1 MRCGFHIVEFSH
13 SLTVVLL
20 QDEKSN
26 QGWRVENIL
35 NIDTTD
41 MVAFVSHGINRMRV
55 LQKISYTPRWI
66 IFAIDVCLSL
76 FSIAIACLVLTNF
89 QLDKIVW
96 NSLVKI
102 MMVVMGVRVI
112 SFILGRT
119 YSGIIRYTGT
129 EDVLRIFY
137 VLTAG
142 ELVLLLFNAGFF
154 IFDQTFFIPLGFLLI
169 EYMVL
174 MCIMTVSRLFV
185 KITFAQYLD
194 AEKVKKNVIIC
205 GSDEYGMMAKHALD
219 NAVDASYNILAFV
232 DMNDKKAGKVLE
244 GVKIYKSQAL
254 AYLLKRYN
262 VDKVVI
268 AKKLLAQDKKRKLI
282 ETCLKYNVN
291 VLEVP
296 QFESWINGELNIRH
310 IKNIKIEDLLDRGVI
325 ELDDNALRKQLLNKT
340 ILVTGAAG
348 SIGSEIVR
356 QLTRFKPA
364 RIILFD
370 EAESP
375 LYDIQLELSEK
386 FRFNDYVIEMGD
398 VREYQRVEKVFLKYK
413 PDIVYHA
420 AAYKHVPMVEL
431 LPLEG
436 IKTNVFGTKNVADL
450 AVKYGVDK
458 FVMISTDKAV
468 NPTNVM
474 GCTKRIAEIYIQSL
488 NSKSETS
495 FITTRFG
502 NVLGSNGSV
511 IPRFTKQI
519 EAGGPVTVTHPD
531 ITRFF
536 MTIPEACQ
544 LVLQAGA
551 LGEGGEI
558 FVFDMGESVKIVDL
572 ARKMIKLSG
581 FEVGKDIH
589 IVFTGLRPG
598 EKLYEEVLNVKE
610 TTLPTPH
617 KRIKRAKVREY
628 DFEEIKCEMQELSE
642 IMKEGNTFEVV
653 RKMKLIV
660 PEFKSKN
667 SVYEEIDFQLEAVKM
682 EYIMEKAVRE

>member
-1 MRCGFHIVEFSH
+1 
-13 SLTVVLL
+13 
-20 QDEKSN
+20 
-26 QGWRVENIL
+26 
-35 NIDTTD
+35 
-41 MVAFVSHGINRMRV
+41 MRV

-96 NSLVKI
+96 SSLMKI
-102 MMVVMGVRVI
+102 LGVVMGVRVV
-112 SFILGRT
+112 SFVLGRT

-154 IFDQTFFIPLGFLLI
+154 IFGQTFFIPLGFLLI

-174 MCIMTVSRLFV
+174 MCVMTVSRLFV

-254 AYLLKRYN
+254 SYLLKRYN

-398 VREYQRVEKVFLKYK
+398 VREYQRVESIFVKYK

-436 IKTNVFGTKNVADL
+436 IKTNVFGTQNVADL
-450 AVKYGVDK
+450 AVKYDVDK

-488 NSKSETS
+488 NAKSKTS

-598 EKLYEEVLNVKE
+598 EKLYEEVLNIKE

-628 DFEEIKCEMQELSE
+628 DFEEIKSEMKELGE

-682 EYIMEKAVRE
+682 DYIMEKAVRE

>member
-1 MRCGFHIVEFSH
+1 
-13 SLTVVLL
+13 
-20 QDEKSN
+20 
-26 QGWRVENIL
+26 
-35 NIDTTD
+35 
-41 MVAFVSHGINRMRV
+41 MVALVSQGMNRMRI

-66 IFAIDVCLSL
+66 IFILDVCLSL
-76 FSIAIACLVLTNF
+76 FSIGVACLVLANF
-89 QLDKIVW
+89 QIDKIV
-96 NSLVKI
+96 LEPLIKI
-102 MMVVMGVRVI
+102 MFIVVGVRTVG
-112 SFILGRT
+112 FILGKT

-174 MCIMTVSRLFV
+174 MCTMTILRLFV
-185 KITFAQYLD
+185 KITFSQYVD

-219 NAVDASYNILAFV
+219 NAVDASYNIIAFV

-244 GVKIYKSQAL
+244 GVKIYKSSAL
-254 AYLLKRYN
+254 SYLLKRN
-262 VDKVVI
+262 DVDKVVI
-268 AKKLLAQDKKRKLI
+268 AKKLLAQDKKRRLI
-282 ETCLKYNVN
+282 ETCLKYNVS

-296 QFESWINGELNIRH
+296 QFESWINGELNIKH

-325 ELDDNALRKQLLNKT
+325 ELDDQALRKQLLNKT

-364 RIILFD
+364 RIILLD

-386 FRFNDYVIEMGD
+386 FRFNDFSVEMAD
-398 VREYQRVEKVFLKYK
+398 VRDYDRTEGIFVRYR

-450 AVKYGVDK
+450 AVKYGCDK

-488 NSKSETS
+488 NAQSKTC
-495 FITTRFG
+495 FVTTRFG

-519 EAGGPVTVTHPD
+519 EEGGPVTVTHPD

-610 TTLPTPH
+610 TTLLTPH

-628 DFEEIKCEMQELSE
+628 DFEEIKQEIIELRM
-642 IMKEGNTFEVV
+642 IVDKGNVFETV
-653 RKMKLIV
+653 RKMKFIV

-667 SVYEEIDFQLEAVKM
+667 SVYEEIDFQLEANRVDLM
-682 EYIMEKAVRE
+682 MEKAVQE

>member
-1 MRCGFHIVEFSH
+1 MRI
-13 SLTVVLL
+13 
-20 QDEKSN
+20 
-26 QGWRVENIL
+26 
-35 NIDTTD
+35 
-41 MVAFVSHGINRMRV
+41 

-66 IFAIDVCLSL
+66 IFVIDVCLSL
-76 FSIAIACLVLTNF
+76 IAVVTACVVQVNF
-89 QLDKIVW
+89 QWDNIVW
-96 NSLVKI
+96 GSLLRI
-102 MMVVMGVRVI
+102 TIVVMGVRMIGFV
-112 SFILGRT
+112 LGRT

-142 ELVLLLFNAGFF
+142 ELALLLFNSCFF
-154 IFDQTFFIPLGFLLI
+154 IFDRTFFIPLGLLLV

-174 MCIMTVSRLFV
+174 MCLMTVSRLFV
-185 KITFAQYLD
+185 KATFAQYLD
-194 AEKVKKNVIIC
+194 AEKTKKNVIIC
-205 GSDEYGMMAKHALD
+205 GSDEYGLMAKHALD

-244 GVKIYKSQAL
+244 GVKIYKSQTL
-254 AYLLKRYN
+254 SYLLKRFH

-282 ETCLKYNVN
+282 ETCLKYSVN

-325 ELDDNALRKQLLNKT
+325 ELDDNVLRKQLLNKT

-356 QLTRFKPA
+356 QLTYFKPA
-364 RIILFD
+364 RIVLFD

-375 LYDIQLELSEK
+375 LYDVQLELSEK
-386 FRFNDYVIEMGD
+386 FRFNDYVIELGD
-398 VREYQRVEKVFLKYK
+398 VREYGRVEDIFVKYK
-413 PDIVYHA
+413 PDVVYHA

-450 AVKYGVDK
+450 SVQYGVDK
-458 FVMISTDKAV
+458 FVMVSTDKAV

-488 NSKSETS
+488 NSVSRTS

-544 LVLQAGA
+544 LVLLAGT

-628 DFEEIKCEMQELSE
+628 DFDEIKCEMQELADTL
-642 IMKEGNTFEVV
+642 KKGDVFEVV

-667 SVYEEIDFQLEAVKM
+667 SVYEEIDFQLEVKS
-682 EYIMEKAVRE
+682 EKHMAEEVVSE

>member
-1 MRCGFHIVEFSH
+1 MVF
-13 SLTVVLL
+13 
-20 QDEKSN
+20 KK
-26 QGWRVENIL
+26 NIYL
-35 NIDTTD
+35 ASPLYFED

-66 IFAIDVCLSL
+66 IFAIDLCLSL
-76 FSIAIACLVLTNF
+76 FAIAVACLVLTNF

-96 NSLVKI
+96 NSLLKI
-102 MMVVMGVRVI
+102 MLVVMGVRVI
-112 SFILGRT
+112 SFIMGRT

-194 AEKVKKNVIIC
+194 AEKIKKNVIIC

-254 AYLLKRYN
+254 SYLLKRYN

-364 RIILFD
+364 RIVLFD

-386 FRFNDYVIEMGD
+386 FRFNDYSIEMGD
-398 VREYQRVEKVFLKYK
+398 VREYARVENMFVKYR

-488 NSKSETS
+488 NSKSKTS

-598 EKLYEEVLNVKE
+598 EKLYEEVLNIKE

-628 DFEEIKCEMQELSE
+628 DFDEIKCEMDELYD
-642 IMKEGNTFEVV
+642 ILKAGNAFEVV
-653 RKMKLIV
+653 RKMKLVV

-667 SVYEEIDFQLEAVKM
+667 SVYEEIDFQLEADKVDHM
-682 EYIMEKAVRE
+682 MEKAVKE

>member
-1 MRCGFHIVEFSH
+1 
-13 SLTVVLL
+13 
-20 QDEKSN
+20 
-26 QGWRVENIL
+26 
-35 NIDTTD
+35 
-41 MVAFVSHGINRMRV
+41 MRV

-96 NSLVKI
+96 SSLMKI
-102 MMVVMGVRVI
+102 LGVVMGVRVV
-112 SFILGRT
+112 SFVLGRT

-154 IFDQTFFIPLGFLLI
+154 IFGQTFFIPLGFLLI

-174 MCIMTVSRLFV
+174 MCVMTVSRLFV

-254 AYLLKRYN
+254 SYLLKRYN

-386 FRFNDYVIEMGD
+386 FRFNDYVIEIGD
-398 VREYQRVEKVFLKYK
+398 VREYQRVESIFVKYK

-436 IKTNVFGTKNVADL
+436 IKTNVFGTQNVADL
-450 AVKYGVDK
+450 AVKYDVDK

-488 NSKSETS
+488 NAKSKTS

-598 EKLYEEVLNVKE
+598 EKLYEEVLNIKE

-628 DFEEIKCEMQELSE
+628 DFEEIKSEMKELGE

-682 EYIMEKAVRE
+682 DYIMEKAVRE

>member
-1 MRCGFHIVEFSH
+1 
-13 SLTVVLL
+13 
-20 QDEKSN
+20 
-26 QGWRVENIL
+26 
-35 NIDTTD
+35 
-41 MVAFVSHGINRMRV
+41 MRV

-102 MMVVMGVRVI
+102 MMVVIGVRVI

-356 QLTRFKPA
+356 QLTRFKSA

-536 MTIPEACQ
+536 MIIPEACQ